1 MLTHLHDVITNDVPG
16 LSFRIW
22 FYGSRQQGTEHAES
36 DLDLAIE
43 MLSPMEDG
51 EALAHWMYFHRG
63 WEEFLSRE
71 LGLAVQI
78 ELYWGMDF
86 TPAVHAA
93 LGESSELVYQSA
105 PPPCG

>member
-1 MLTHLHDVITNDVPG
+1 MLTHLHDIISNDVPG

-22 FYGSRQQGTEHAES
+22 FYGSRQQGTKHAES

-51 EALAHWMYFHRG
+51 QALAHWMCFHQG
-63 WEEFLSRE
+63 WEMFLSGE

-78 ELYWGMDF
+78 ELYRGQDF
-86 TPAVHAA
+86 TPAVHTAIE
-93 LGESSELVYQSA
+93 ESSEVLYESA
-105 PPPCG
+105 PPPGA